1 MNIASGCP
9 LFMPLSKL
17 DDASV
22 SYVKDDVMFV
32 NVCLDIAETRRSG
45 TDAGTDRSLCT
56 HYNLFTLCFSY
67 NTKSNEL
74 LQYNQN

>member
-1 MNIASGCP
+1 
-9 LFMPLSKL
+9 MPLSKL

-45 TDAGTDRSLCT
+45 TDAGTDVIIM
-56 HYNLFTLCFSY
+56 YTLQFIHIMFF
-67 NTKSNEL
+67 L
-74 LQYNQN
+74 